1 MLVLWIVLVIGCV
14 VAVCGCTSN
23 SDNNTTSN
31 TSASSSPD
39 TPKAGT
45 QIEVNYSG
53 SWSGSYGDTSG
64 QQSVDGRGTKKFD
77 IPENPWAVSACF
89 QKKDSGKGTL
99 TVSIIKDGKVVE
111 SKSTSTQY
119 GVVSI
124 SK

>member
-1 MLVLWIVLVIGCV
+1 MNKMLVLLVVLVIGCV

-23 SDNNTTSN
+23 SDNNT
-31 TSASSSPD
+31 SASSSPD

-45 QIEVNYSG
+45 QIEVSYSG

-64 QQSVDGRGTKKFD
+64 QQSVDGRGTKKLD
-77 IPENPWAVSACF
+77 IPGNPLVVSACF